1 MGLAFE
7 YLTYNGK
14 SSRDFDV
21 CISGSGV
28 YNTPARDV
36 EAIAIPGRNGDL
48 HIENERF
55 ENVSITYPAYI
66 TKNFAENFDAFKAYL
81 LSQRGYKRLMDS
93 YTPDYYRLASYSNA
107 IAPEMTPLNRCGRF
121 DVVFDCDPRRFLVSG
136 DKKITFVGTD
146 GSIKNPTLYTA
157 LPLIRAYGSSASLTI
172 NGISVMIN
180 SASEYTDLDCEL
192 QEAYKGTTNC
202 NGNITLTNGVFPS
215 LAPGVNAISRASGI
229 WKIEIIPRWWTI

>member
-21 CISGSGV
+21 CISGNGV

-93 YTPDYYRLASYSNA
+93 YAPDFYRLASYSNA
-107 IAPEMTPLNRCGRF
+107 IAPEMTPLNRWGKF
-121 DVVFDCDPRRFLVSG
+121 DVTFDCDPRRFLVSG
-136 DKKITFVGTD
+136 DKVVAFSAN
-146 GSIKNPTLYTA
+146 GSIKNPTLYNA
-157 LPLIRAYGSSASLTI
+157 LPFIRAYGTGYFEISGVRVTITSAST
-172 NGISVMIN
+172 
-180 SASEYTDLDCEL
+180 YTDIDCEL
-192 QEAYKGTTNC
+192 QEAYKGSTNC
-202 NGNITLTNGVFPS
+202 NGNITLNNGEFPK
-215 LAPGVNAISRASGI
+215 LIPGVNQVTISGLSR
-229 WKIEIIPRWWTI
+229 IELSSRWWTI

>member
-1 MGLAFE
+1 MMN
-7 YLTYNGK
+7 YLTFGK
-14 SSRDFDV
+14 INTKNFNAFVSGESTFVTAERDIEV
-21 CISGSGV
+21 I
-28 YNTPARDV
+28 P
-36 EAIAIPGRNGDL
+36 IPGRNGTLSVD
-48 HIENERF
+48 NGRF
-55 ENVSITYPAYI
+55 HNVSIVYPCFIVDSFRANYDALRAAFLSESGYNKLIDTYDPDHYRRA
-66 TKNFAENFDAFKAYL
+66 
-81 LSQRGYKRLMDS
+81 R
-93 YTPDYYRLASYSNA
+93 YTAA
-107 IAPEMTPLNRCGRF
+107 IDPEMTQLNRHGKF
-121 DVVFDCDPRRFLVSG
+121 DLAFDCDPRRFLVSG

-202 NGNITLTNGVFPS
+202 NGDITLTNGVFPS